1 MDKLKD
7 LLNNNRIVKIL
18 EILLLFII
26 AFGFIRLLSPFAGD
40 NIVYQQIIIWIA
52 NILMLIY
59 VFAGINLRGQ
69 KIEYFGIT
77 FGKVSIKEG
86 LKIVLI
92 SIGVFIVTAVFFI
105 LGSIIMANISG
116 VPESSDLSNYEFL
129 QNNIGMLILTLIGTY
144 IAASFGEEVIYRGFI
159 MNRLIELGLNS
170 KIGRI
175 IVVIISGII
184 FGLVHYQ
191 WGLMGIV
198 QTGLMGVALG
208 FFYLKLKKKIWILVL
223 AHGYMDTILMVQ
235 LYLSNN

>member
-1 MDKLKD
+1 
-7 LLNNNRIVKIL
+7 
-18 EILLLFII
+18 
-26 AFGFIRLLSPFAGD
+26 
-40 NIVYQQIIIWIA
+40 
-52 NILMLIY
+52 
-59 VFAGINLRGQ
+59 
-69 KIEYFGIT
+69 
-77 FGKVSIKEG
+77 
-86 LKIVLI
+86 
-92 SIGVFIVTAVFFI
+92 
-105 LGSIIMANISG
+105 
-116 VPESSDLSNYEFL
+116 
-129 QNNIGMLILTLIGTY
+129 
-144 IAASFGEEVIYRGFI
+144 